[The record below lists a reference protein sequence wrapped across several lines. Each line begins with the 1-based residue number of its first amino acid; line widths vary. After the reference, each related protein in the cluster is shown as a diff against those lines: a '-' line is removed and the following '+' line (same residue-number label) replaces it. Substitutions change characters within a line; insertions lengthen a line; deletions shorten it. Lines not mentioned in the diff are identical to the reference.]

1 MKKREEL
8 TDQILVEKVRAGD
21 QQAFN
26 LLVIRYQNKVAG
38 VVSKY
43 VPYADIADVTQE
55 VFIKAY
61 RSLHSFRGESSFYT
75 WLFRVASNIS
85 KNHLTAEKRTVDAID
100 MGDQDISFF
109 ESNSS
114 MQEIDNPES
123 IMISEELNDVVFS
136 IIKSLPDDLR
146 VAIVLRELE
155 GMSYDE
161 IAVKMNCPV
170 GTVRSRIFRARD
182 IIDTQIL
189 PHLKNR

>member
-1 MKKREEL
+1 MKREEL
-8 TDQILVEKVRAGD
+8 TDQILVEKVQAGD

-26 LLVIRYQNKVAG
+26 LLVIRYQNKVAS

-43 VPYADIADVTQE
+43 VPYSDIADVTQE

-61 RSLHSFRGESSFYT
+61 RSLHSFRGDSSFYT
-75 WLFRVASNIS
+75 WLYRVASNIA
-85 KNHLTAEKRTVDAID
+85 KNHLTAEKRTIDAID
-100 MGDQDISFF
+100 MGEQDISFF

-136 IIKSLPDDLR
+136 IIQSLPDDLR